1 MQVGQ
6 ELKTVVVEKCEGAVL
21 VAVASGWEGSQK
33 LASLQGKAEPE
44 AQNKSNLAKEL
55 KELWAKLGGGMAS
68 EAEALPGGMVKAVVT
83 GILPTFVAVRL
94 GPRVAGRIAITD
106 VVNADAMPLLK
117 SSPLADLKK
126 GQVRCR
132 DPAVRSWTLASHVVI
147 LMILLRV

>member
-1 MQVGQ
+1 MSADPSRNSAPGGSLEGAHQ
-6 ELKTVVVEKCEGAVL
+6 ELHQTLSAL
-21 VAVASGWEGSQK
+21 VARLRKADEATLTAVKETLTTLCSGPAGSRARDE
-33 LASLQGKAEPE
+33 LE
-44 AQNKSNLAKEL
+44 NLAKEL

-94 GPRVAGRIAITD
+94 GPRVGGRIAITD

-126 GQVRCR
+126 GQVR
-132 DPAVRSWTLASHVVI
+132 
-147 LMILLRV
+147 